1 MYTFNNAIENG
12 DIILV
17 RGAAKHSAIIAKM
30 TNGHFSHAMVYLGNG
45 RFLEAIT
52 KSGVQVTSHV
62 RISVRDKKNV
72 VVLRCN
78 FDDLE
83 TKRKVH
89 GYIAQNYASYQGR
102 AYSYI
107 GAAKSITKDK
117 VDRTAGSY
125 FCSHL
130 VASLYSDAGVPLLK
144 LSPHKV
150 KPNDLLESKLLVDVT
165 TEVLGTYSEET
176 LKRMERMNDSL
187 DCIDDSGTT
196 TLSKDALSHQ
206 TLLKNTKKYFTRVG
220 LPQPAKC
227 SDFFDV
233 LTDPRNARCSSKLD
247 HQICREYK
255 KLKINSHLKD
265 ALNEPDFYIDMD
277 NLKNEINDY
286 GYDYA
291 KDTYNGYNH
300 QLTQFILKHK
310 DIKQQ
315 SYLVTEIHSKFNLKY
330 TKLKVEYY
338 ELILQMSQDIID
350 YLLDACKYI
359 EDAFSD
365 KQHELQDLKL
375 RIVAQTLNS
384 QAVVVEPEALLSL

>member
-52 KSGVQVTSHV
+52 KSGVQVTSHA
-62 RISVRDKKNV
+62 RISVKDKKNV

-83 TKRKVH
+83 TKKQVH
-89 GYIAQNYASYQGR
+89 EYIAQNYASYQGR

-107 GAAKSITKDK
+107 GAVKSITKEQ
-117 VDRTAGSY
+117 VDRTEGSY

-130 VASLYSDAGVPLLK
+130 VASLYSDAGFPLLK
-144 LSPHKV
+144 ISPHKV

-165 TEVLGTYSEET
+165 TEVLGAYSEEA
-176 LKRMERMNDSL
+176 LKRMERMSDSL
-187 DCIDDSGTT
+187 DCIDDGGT

-220 LPQPAKC
+220 LPQPPKC

-233 LTDPRNARCSSKLD
+233 LTDPRNAHCSSKLD
-247 HQICREYK
+247 YQISREYK
-255 KLKINSHLKD
+255 KLKINSYLKN
-265 ALNEPDFYIDMD
+265 ALNEPDFYVDMD
-277 NLKNEINDY
+277 NLKNEIDNY

-310 DIKQQ
+310 DMKQQ
-315 SYLVTEIHSKFNLKY
+315 FNFVSEIHSKFNLKY

-359 EDAFSD
+359 EDTFSN
-365 KQHELQDLKL
+365 KQQELQDLKL
-375 RIVAQTLNS
+375 RVVAQTLNS
-384 QAVVVEPEALLSL
+384 QAVVVEPEELLSL